1 MVLDDLFVV
10 DIDKKYGGLESLA
23 AVEVDYPELMWPTLV
38 QETPSG
44 GLQFVYRQP
53 PERDIYTIGQR
64 TSDTG
69 LPAWLTGWE
78 IKGLKTDG
86 TSGHY
91 VGVPPSR
98 GRRWRD
104 DWWSRNE
111 YVTDATPQLLK
122 IIREVKRRSGS
133 GPSGSVNFSG
143 DSFDWDTALTY
154 GAVMSNQEDCLFR
167 AACSLRMHD
176 VDDDEAIAKLTQVVM
191 NFVNLNPSYPW
202 HPNDA
207 VEKWQYVKGKF
218 APGVGAVKFSET
230 QDRWRNKILGKS
242 TPSWAQDTMKL
253 ATLRLIGVD
262 DVEVGVDEGSDSDSD
277 SDTEITGDGGDD
289 GGGGGGLA
297 IGELQPPDHW
307 YGANDDGTAQRI
319 KDMWGD
325 WFRAIP
331 KARGGYSWIIYD
343 GITWS
348 LDTRERIWDSVGSL
362 LARLPLELALWR
374 QRVTEL
380 TSEGVDDWRTE
391 LVGGNGINAGRPNL
405 VVALEKYGA
414 ACKENARKESGVK
427 AFARLPEITISEN
440 DLDAKTRYV
449 ALPDGRVL
457 DVEAV
462 HTGAERDEWLV
473 PARPDML
480 MTKLFG
486 CGYVAPDENRPGTL
500 YELSSFRRYLEDV
513 LPDPEVRKT
522 LQEIVGYALLGHPT
536 EKLIVLLHGPSDSG
550 KTVLLEVLSALFGN
564 YAGWTDGQA
573 LIGGKAKSAHSEWLN
588 NIRGL
593 RMVLTPETPKGAKID
608 AAWVKSYTGREPQ
621 TSRAAFGDRSV
632 TWIPSG
638 IIFNGSNHYLEYDAE
653 DTAVAERTQ
662 VIEFEERF
670 LRGDP
675 RRDDRLPQKIK
686 AELPIV
692 LNWALEGLRRHGSR
706 EIPVLAIAPK
716 IRDWSERYRTQQDH
730 VGQFIADAVEEKR
743 LMIAE
748 SSVAEFVSHYAE
760 AKVVYGLY
768 KSWCMAQNRK
778 PLGRNSFND
787 HLHKVYNWESAVV
800 AGKRWLGI
808 TCGAPDGISAE
819 ITQW

>member
-53 PERDIYTIGQR
+53 PERDIYTVQQAK
-64 TSDTG
+64 G
-69 LPAWLTGWE
+69 LPSWLAGWE

-86 TSGHY
+86 TSGSY

-98 GRRWRD
+98 DRRWRD
-104 DWWSRNE
+104 DRWSKDE
-111 YVTDATPQLLK
+111 YVAEATPQLLK
-122 IIREVKRRSGS
+122 IIREVKRRPDSSSGS
-133 GPSGSVNFSG
+133 FELGGTT
-143 DSFDWDTALTY
+143 FDWETALTY
-154 GAVMSNQEDCLFR
+154 GAVMSNQDDCLFR

-176 VDDDEAIAKLTQVVM
+176 ASDDDAVAKLTQLV
-191 NFVNLNPSYPW
+191 NCFVNLDPANPWQPK
-202 HPNDA
+202 HA
-207 VEKWQYVKGKF
+207 ALKWQYVKDKF
-218 APGVGAVKFSET
+218 APGTSGLSEA
-230 QDRWRNKILGKS
+230 QNRWRTKILGKS
-242 TPSWAQDTMKL
+242 TPNWAQDTMKL
-253 ATLRLIGVD
+253 ATLRLTGVD
-262 DVEVGVDEGSDSDSD
+262 DVEVDDDSRVDVEAA
-277 SDTEITGDGGDD
+277 GDGGDGTD
-289 GGGGGGLA
+289 GNGGLA
-297 IGELQPPDHW
+297 VGELRPPDHW

-348 LDTRERIWDSVGSL
+348 LDTRERIWDSVGAL
-362 LARLPLELALWR
+362 LERLPLELALWR
-374 QRVTEL
+374 QRITEL
-380 TSEGVDDWRTE
+380 TGEGVDDWRTE
-391 LVGGNGINAGRPNL
+391 LVGGNGVNAGRPNL
-405 VVALEKYGA
+405 VVALEKYGS

-440 DLDAKTRYV
+440 DLDAKTRYL

-462 HTGAERDEWLV
+462 HAGAEREEWLV
-473 PARPDML
+473 SARPDML

-486 CGYVAPDENRPGTL
+486 CGYVAPDEMRPGTL

-513 LPDPEVRKT
+513 LPDPEVRNT

-692 LNWALEGLRRHGSR
+692 LNWALEGLRRHGTR
-706 EIPVLAIAPK
+706 DVPLLKIAPK

-743 LMIAE
+743 LTIAE

-768 KSWCMAQNRK
+768 KSWCMAQSRK

-787 HLHKVYNWESAVV
+787 HLRKVYNWESAVV
-800 AGKRWLGI
+800 AGKRWLGV